1 MGQETQATTLRMAW
15 LGEGVAKRRGPED
28 AGSVP
33 NCRHPAAGWA
43 GGHTMTADALN
54 FPSRSTLAWSKA
66 AALLLPP
73 PPAPRVKLLPSLPAS
88 APAELPQCPAMVH
101 FTLLLQRLI

>member
-1 MGQETQATTLRMAW
+1 MQAAS
-15 LGEGVAKRRGPED
+15 P
-28 AGSVP
+28 
-33 NCRHPAAGWA
+33 RHPAAGWA

-54 FPSRSTLAWSKA
+54 FPSRSTLAWRKA

-73 PPAPRVKLLPSLPAS
+73 PAAPRVKLLPSLPAS